1 MEASPKG
8 SKFTRTSVFLFVF
21 YFVLS
26 ANDGIVKSK
35 SKSVKIEGQPGAFPY
50 SLSSVML
57 MSCCVSL
64 CTGIA
69 IAVYHD
75 GMEEGLRKCLDID
88 SIKRVAPINGLFQV
102 AFVMKFEAL
111 RRLDPDI
118 VSMLSQANLVLLAL
132 AARFIMGRR
141 YKRRQW
147 TYLVM
152 TTLSM
157 WLYLINRDG
166 KHMLGQGP
174 QFQPIQHIT
183 GYFIVITMCIIETV
197 ATVLAEA
204 FLKYWQAPAKKPGS
218 RTSKPKGDQ
227 GSSGSDAAAAC
238 GQSPAKAMHSEQSPQ
253 VLPFWVQKVHVEASG
268 LFFMV
273 MWIFVL
279 PYFLHGPE
287 WEWIVLHSRQIHDSG
302 NVLAGWDRWTVAVLI
317 MVIVK
322 AWLAGLVSKLLDSVM
337 KQIGSCLSILL
348 TYLEVVIWLDPAGS
362 RPTVSTLVALAMVL
376 VSIIAFACEER
387 QRSRPRRKGNQD
399 WPGDYKSLSADP
411 DTSRKKGLER
421 LERLD
426 SRLDSPGCDMRPFR
440 SMRPLDGPHSETE
453 STEPHA
459 ESLQRSRR
467 YRSVHKTSS
476 EDPERHGADGV

>member
-1 MEASPKG
+1 M
-8 SKFTRTSVFLFVF
+8 FLFVF

-35 SKSVKIEGQPGAFPY
+35 SKSVKIEGQPDAFPY

-69 IAVYHD
+69 IAVYYD

-132 AARFIMGRR
+132 AARFIMGRH

-152 TTLSM
+152 ITLSM

-174 QFQPIQHIT
+174 QFQPIQHMT
-183 GYFIVITMCIIETV
+183 GYIIVITMCIIETV

-204 FLKYWQAPAKKPGS
+204 FLKYWHAPAKKPS
-218 RTSKPKGDQ
+218 STSKPNEK
-227 GSSGSDAAAAC
+227 GSSGSDAAC
-238 GQSPAKAMHSEQSPQ
+238 GQSAKAPHSENPQ

-268 LFFMV
+268 LFFMLL
-273 MWIFVL
+273 WIFVL
-279 PYFLHGPE
+279 PYFLRGPE
-287 WEWIVLHSRQIHDSG
+287 WDWIVLHSRQTHDSG

-348 TYLEVVIWLDPAGS
+348 TYLKVVIWLGPAGS

-376 VSIIAFACEER
+376 VSIIAFAGEER
-387 QRSRPRRKGNQD
+387 RRSQRSRPRRKGSQDCQD
-399 WPGDYKSLSADP
+399 WPGNYKSLDP
-411 DTSRKKGLER
+411 ETRKKERLEK

-426 SRLDSPGCDMRPFR
+426 SPCDMRPFR

-476 EDPERHGADGV
+476 EDPGILGHGADGV